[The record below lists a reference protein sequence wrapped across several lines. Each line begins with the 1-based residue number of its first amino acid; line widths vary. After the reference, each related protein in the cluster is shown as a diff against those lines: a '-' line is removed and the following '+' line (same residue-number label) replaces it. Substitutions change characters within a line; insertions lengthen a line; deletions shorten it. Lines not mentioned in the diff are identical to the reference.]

1 MPVPLVAQAPLG
13 SLIYV
18 TSGSGY
24 IGSASDADTFTL
36 AVNPGQ
42 TIAVVVTPTDGILQP
57 SVRLT
62 DPANQVLDSAS
73 ATAEGFAAVIEATA
87 PDYATAGTYRIRVT
101 GIGGPVGPFSVRV
114 ILNATPELEGVL
126 VGVDDNSLANAQ
138 YISDPVADLG
148 RAAGPQRGAVL
159 GQTDSGT
166 GSASTPDYYSFSVS
180 AGETDS
186 LVVANQSAGNL
197 TLDLLDG
204 NGTVLDS
211 GVGAANLSEAISKF
225 TFSTA
230 GLYYV
235 RISGDANVPYSL
247 VIIRNAVFDTE
258 PNDTPAAAQSIDGTQ
273 GALGAI
279 ASASDADWYSIS
291 VTNTS
296 TVLRLATSTP
306 SDGTGQFTN
315 VLNPQIDL
323 FDPSGNMVASGVVG
337 TDGRNES
344 IQYRPLVN
352 GAYHIRVTGESGTTG
367 EYFLSS
373 QLSLSGDVNQD
384 GTVNGLDIALVAGDW
399 LNIGS
404 DPADANGDGIVNG
417 LDIALISSQW
427 LQSLPA
433 GALAA
438 VRSQA
443 RRPRRFQLQ
452 IRRLSIARPHS
463 SAASMRPRARRPSIA
478 SCRYLLLTAISGS
491 APGPSASV
499 QWAAIGNFVDDTR
512 DNRRDPGVAC
522 G

>member
-1 MPVPLVAQAPLG
+1 M
-13 SLIYV
+13 
-18 TSGSGY
+18 
-24 IGSASDADTFTL
+24 
-36 AVNPGQ
+36 
-42 TIAVVVTPTDGILQP
+42 
-57 SVRLT
+57 
-62 DPANQVLDSAS
+62 
-73 ATAEGFAAVIEATA
+73 
-87 PDYATAGTYRIRVT
+87 
-101 GIGGPVGPFSVRV
+101 
-114 ILNATPELEGVL
+114 
-126 VGVDDNSLANAQ
+126 GVDDNSLANAQ

-433 GALAA
+433 GVLAA

-491 APGPSASV
+491 APGRAHRFNGQPLATSSTTRATIDETLVSL
-499 QWAAIGNFVDDTR
+499 VDDDLLETLATGNAQR
-512 DNRRDPGVAC
+512 TSLARSQG
-522 G
+522 